1 MAYCGKCGEKIS
13 DGAKF
18 CCHCGETAVDDGE
31 TSIAQEQEPLAYPSK
46 FTGGAFA
53 NAFVNWLVN
62 FVSVITLFL
71 ARPAMICY
79 KYRWE
84 YSHTYINGRQLCFDG
99 KGGQLF
105 GKYMLWTLLS
115 VVTLGIYYVLCM
127 SVALE
132 KWKTSHTHFAD
143 AVRAEDGENASR
155 FDGTAFGLLGVKL
168 LTGLV
173 TVITF
178 GFGMYWAH
186 CYKERWFCKH
196 RTVDG
201 VRFVFDGRAAQYFG
215 KCVQWS
221 LLTLITLGIYSFW
234 LFVKAKKWTV
244 SHTVFDEQSVLPDF
258 MNAPH
263 GGAVSVNK
271 NKSVREKRTNGFSI
285 AGFVL
290 ALTICA
296 TPIGLV
302 FSIIGLVK
310 SKTYKKGKGLAIV
323 GIVICGCIILFF
335 VVCIAIMIPKWM
347 GWDYVDGAEMI
358 LYSLIA

>member
-1 MAYCGKCGEKIS
+1 MAQCDKCG
-13 DGAKF
+13 
-18 CCHCGETAVDDGE
+18 GETAEGAKYCYHCGAAVDVNAGE
-31 TSIAQEQEPLAYPSK
+31 EQAADVTYASV

-84 YSHTYINGRQLCFDG
+84 YKHTYINGRQLCFDG
-99 KGGQLF
+99 TGGQLF

-115 VVTLGIYYVLCM
+115 VVTFGIYYVLCM

-143 AVRAEDGENASR
+143 AVKTENAENGSQ
-155 FDGTAFGLLGVKL
+155 FDGTALGLLGVRL
-168 LTGLV
+168 LTNMV
-173 TVITF
+173 TVITL

-201 VRFVFDGRAAQYFG
+201 VRFAFDGRAAQYFG
-215 KCVQWS
+215 KCMLWS
-221 LLTLITLGIYSFW
+221 LLTLITFGIYSFW

-258 MNAPH
+258 MSAPY
-263 GGAVSVNK
+263 GEAVSGKK
-271 NKSVREKRTNGFSI
+271 NKPVREKRINGFAI

-290 ALTICA
+290 SLTVYA
-296 TPIGLV
+296 AVPIGLV

-310 SKTYKKGKGLAIV
+310 SKAYKKGNKGLAIA
-323 GIVICGCIILFF
+323 GIVICGCIILS
-335 VVCIAIMIPKWM
+335 VVVLILLLIP
-347 GWDYVDGAEMI
+347 GWTGGNDI
-358 LYSLIA
+358 I